1 MLKMMDFRSK
11 PGFTSSS
18 PRMFMFGITT
28 FTFVLGIIE
37 LVLSLSVEFQQ
48 GQLFLNRSDQNV
60 WSSYKTNVI
69 LAVAATIERLMVRLR
84 DAFIR
89 PARLNLLL
97 SSIF

>member
-1 MLKMMDFRSK
+1 
-11 PGFTSSS
+11 
-18 PRMFMFGITT
+18 MFMFGITT